1 MFQNWPCIR
10 EWKGFRRAM
19 KFAQAE
25 TPSTWAPK
33 WDRLNTELW
42 GSFLSSIFGHILTPY
57 FFVLQVGVNYKVR
70 RREQVSKKKHYLLF
84 FAPNF
89 PHLLGDEGHSIWA
102 PSASLPLY
110 SQAFCF
116 FMQPVSLP
124 STLREHRPFHLPKVN
139 FTTCVFASMAS
150 RTSNAIF
157 LRWLFPIST
166 VSPSP
171 GRGHK
176 SLLLNWLFLPLL

>member
-1 MFQNWPCIR
+1 MSTKVRQA
-10 EWKGFRRAM
+10 EYRAM
-19 KFAQAE
+19 
-25 TPSTWAPK
+25 S
-33 WDRLNTELW
+33 
-42 GSFLSSIFGHILTPY
+42 SFLSSIFGHILTPY
-57 FFVLQVGVNYKVR
+57 LFVLQVGINYKVR
-70 RREQVSKKKHYLLF
+70 SREQVSKKKHYLLF

-89 PHLLGDEGHSIWA
+89 PHLLGDEGHSIRA

-116 FMQPVSLP
+116 FMQPASLP
-124 STLREHRPFHLPKVN
+124 STLIGHRPFHLPKVN

-150 RTSNAIF
+150 RTSKAFF

-176 SLLLNWLFLPLL
+176 PLLLNWLFLPLL